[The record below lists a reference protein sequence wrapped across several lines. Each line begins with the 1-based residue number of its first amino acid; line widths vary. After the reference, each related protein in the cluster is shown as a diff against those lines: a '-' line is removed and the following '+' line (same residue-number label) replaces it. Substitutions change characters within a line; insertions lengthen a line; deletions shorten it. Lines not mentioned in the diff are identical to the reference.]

1 MRAIGNIEH
10 PYLKIT
16 VFKSDERLSVKF
28 ENEGYE
34 IGFKLGMDDRL
45 NTLEAV
51 RHWVDQALANDV
63 LLHLQGLHR
72 SRLAAG
78 SRAFPEPQAGPEFE
92 EII

>member
-34 IGFKLGMDDRL
+34 IGFKLGMDERL
-45 NTLEAV
+45 NTLDAIQ
-51 RHWVDQALANDV
+51 RWVDQALTEE
-63 LLHLQGLHR
+63 LLQHLQVLHR
-72 SRLAAG
+72 SRLAAS
-78 SRAFPEPQAGPEFE
+78 SRAFPEANSGSEFE